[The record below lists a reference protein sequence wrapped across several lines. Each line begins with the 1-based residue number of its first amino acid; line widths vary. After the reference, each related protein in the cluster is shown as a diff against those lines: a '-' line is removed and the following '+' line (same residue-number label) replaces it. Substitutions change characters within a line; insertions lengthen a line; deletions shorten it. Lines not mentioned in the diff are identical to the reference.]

1 MVELKKPMTKK
12 SSGRLV
18 KEELTQIDYFK
29 LKNFGGDRIDFKNIF
44 EPVSIEFRKTKIMCT
59 LGPACE
65 SVEQMVAMIDAGMNV
80 ARLNCA
86 IYDQKV
92 RKSVLDFTDPW
103 QIHRQ
108 LERSSQAATREVR
121 GCLS

>member
-1 MVELKKPMTKK
+1 MVEFMQPVRRVT
-12 SSGRLV
+12 SSKIV

-29 LKNFGGDRIDFKNIF
+29 SKNFGGERIDFKNIF

-86 IYDQKV
+86 VDDTKV
-92 RKSVLDFTDPW
+92 SNFDVDFTGAW
-103 QIHRQ
+103 QIHQQ
-108 LERSSQAATREVR
+108 LERSPEAAT
-121 GCLS
+121 

>member
-1 MVELKKPMTKK
+1 MQPVRRVT
-12 SSGRLV
+12 SSKIV
-18 KEELTQIDYFK
+18 KVELTQIDYFK
-29 LKNFGGDRIDFKNIF
+29 SKNFGGERIDFKNIF

-86 IYDQKV
+86 VYDTKV
-92 RKSVLDFTDPW
+92 SNFDFDFPGAW
-103 QIHRQ
+103 QIHQQ
-108 LERSSQAATREVR
+108 LERSPEAAT
-121 GCLS
+121 